1 MTARI
6 RISSLLFR
14 SVAATLFLWP
24 ALGNSAEES
33 PPAHIQVDLSQRFQ
47 VIDGFGVNFNGTY
60 FRDAQ
65 KPMIDMLINDL
76 GATIFRLD
84 PYGLSNW
91 EAANDDN
98 DPKHMNWEY
107 YNDRYS
113 IPEFEASWAAAR
125 YLNSRGI
132 RPFLAL
138 SGIAPEW
145 MLDKNAPPAK
155 HKVGA
160 HARDLSKPY
169 HLNPAM
175 YDEFAEEVASL
186 AVYARTKAHI
196 DFEYF
201 GPINETDCFPAEGP
215 RIDPD
220 EAPRALTAI
229 SRRLRQE
236 GLGDVRLVVAEQC
249 DLQNNYIGPIL
260 QSKELMSQ
268 VGAFGFHSYD
278 DDPLTPQVERLDR
291 SDYAKAVRVW
301 LTEYGDLNDLDRSA
315 ANDWTGFSVA
325 ATTRALRAI
334 NQGAS
339 AALYWDAYDN
349 YHEHYPRF
357 TYYGL
362 MQNADHVYS
371 PKKRYYAAK
380 QLYHFVRPGARRV
393 ASSGDSSNLL
403 LSAFYDGARGEVILV
418 GVKKGGPD
426 RVEIHLTGSDGMP
439 AQWELYQTT
448 RQLNCV
454 KTDEVSVRDAVA
466 RIDIPGESI
475 FTLVG
480 KIKDYEPAQKQ

>member
-1 MTARI
+1 MIPFGRARGSAAI
-6 RISSLLFR
+6 RISSVVFR
-14 SVAATLFLWP
+14 SVAATLFLSL
-24 ALGNSAEES
+24 ALGNAAEES
-33 PPAHIQVDLSQRFQ
+33 LPARIQIHLSQRFQ
-47 VIDGFGVNFNGTY
+47 IMDGFGVNFNGTY

-76 GATIFRLD
+76 GATIFRWD

-91 EAANDDN
+91 EAVNDDN

-113 IPEFEASWAAAR
+113 IPAFEASWAAGR

-132 RPFLAL
+132 QPFLAL

-145 MLDKNAPPAK
+145 MLDKNAPAPQ
-155 HKVGA
+155 HKMGA
-160 HARDLSKPY
+160 HAPDLSRPY

-175 YDEFAEEVASL
+175 YDEFAEEVVSL
-186 AVYARTKAHI
+186 AVYARTKARI
-196 DFEYF
+196 DFKYF
-201 GPINETDCFPAEGP
+201 GPVNETDCYPAEGP
-215 RIDPD
+215 RIDPN
-220 EAPRALTAI
+220 EAPRALEAI
-229 SRRLRQE
+229 SNRLRQE

-249 DLQNNYIGPIL
+249 DLKNNYIGPIL
-260 QSKELMSQ
+260 DSKELMSQ
-268 VGAFGFHSYD
+268 VGAFGFHSYG
-278 DDPLTPQVERLDR
+278 DDPLTPQMERLNR
-291 SDYAKAVRVW
+291 SKYAQSVRVW

-315 ANDWTGFSVA
+315 ANDWTGFSIA

-349 YHEHYPRF
+349 YHEHYPRL

-362 MQNADHVYS
+362 VQNADHIYS

-380 QLYHFVRPGARRV
+380 QLYHFVRPGARRI

-403 LSAFYDGARGEVILV
+403 VSAFYDGARGEVILV
-418 GVKKGGPD
+418 GVKQGGPD
-426 RVEIHLTGSDGMP
+426 RVEVHLAGSDEMP
-439 AQWELYQTT
+439 TRWELYQTT
-448 RQLNCV
+448 PQLNCV
-454 KTDEVSVRDAVA
+454 KTEEVGSKEGIVRV
-466 RIDIPGESI
+466 DIAGESI

-480 KIKDYEPAQKQ
+480 KR

>member
-1 MTARI
+1 MST
-6 RISSLLFR
+6 
-14 SVAATLFLWP
+14 TP
-24 ALGNSAEES
+24 ASAEDLRS
-33 PPAHIQVDLSQRFQ
+33 AQIQVDVSQRFQ
-47 VIDGFGVNFNGTY
+47 SIDGFGVNFNGTY

-98 DPKHMNWEY
+98 DAKHMNWEY

-113 IPEFEASWAAAR
+113 IPEFEAAWAAAR

-155 HKVGA
+155 HKIGA
-160 HARDLSKPY
+160 HAQDLSKPY

-175 YDEFAEEVASL
+175 YDEFAEEVVSL

-196 DFEYF
+196 DFKYF
-201 GPINETDCFPAEGP
+201 GPINETDCYPAEGP

-220 EAPRALTAI
+220 EAPRALNAI
-229 SRRLRQE
+229 VHRLRQE

-260 QSKELMSQ
+260 ESNDLMNQ
-268 VGAFGFHSYD
+268 VGAFGFHSYGSD
-278 DDPLTPQVERLDR
+278 SLTPQVGRLNR
-291 SDYAKAVRVW
+291 TKYAPFVRVW

-315 ANDWTGFSVA
+315 ANDWTGFSLA
-325 ATTRALRAI
+325 AARRALRAI
-334 NQGAS
+334 NEGAS
-339 AALYWDAYDN
+339 ATLFWDAYDN

-380 QLYHFVRPGARRV
+380 QLYHFVRPGARRI
-393 ASSGDSSNLL
+393 ASSTDSSNLL
-403 LSAFYDGARGEVILV
+403 LSAFYDGARGEVVLV
-418 GVKKGGPD
+418 GVKQGGPN
-426 RVEIHLTGSDGMP
+426 RAEIHLTGLDRLP
-439 AQWELYQTT
+439 ARWDLYQTT
-448 RQLNCV
+448 QQLNCV
-454 KTDEVSVRDAVA
+454 KTDEIGVKDGVVQVDL
-466 RIDIPGESI
+466 PGDSI

-480 KIKDYEPAQKQ
+480 KLENGGPAQKE

>member
-1 MTARI
+1 
-6 RISSLLFR
+6 
-14 SVAATLFLWP
+14 
-24 ALGNSAEES
+24 
-33 PPAHIQVDLSQRFQ
+33 
-47 VIDGFGVNFNGTY
+47 
-60 FRDAQ
+60 
-65 KPMIDMLINDL
+65 MIDMLINDL

-145 MLDKNAPPAK
+145 MLDKNAPPPK
-155 HKVGA
+155 HKMGA
-160 HARDLSKPY
+160 HVRDLSKPY

-175 YDEFAEEVASL
+175 YDEFAEEVVSL
-186 AVYARTKAHI
+186 ALYARTKAHI

-201 GPINETDCFPAEGP
+201 GPINETDCYPAEGP

-220 EAPRALTAI
+220 EAPRALKAI
-229 SRRLRQE
+229 SDRLRQE

-249 DLQNNYIGPIL
+249 DLKNNYIGPIL
-260 QSKELMSQ
+260 ESKELMSQ
-268 VGAFGFHSYD
+268 VGAFGFHSYG
-278 DDPLTPQVERLDR
+278 DDPLTPQVERLNH
-291 SDYAKAVRVW
+291 SKYAQSVRVW

-315 ANDWTGFSVA
+315 INDWAGFSLA
-325 ATTRALRAI
+325 ATIRALRAI

-339 AALYWDAYDN
+339 AALFWDAYDN
-349 YHEHYPRF
+349 YHEHYPRL

-393 ASSGDSSNLL
+393 ASSVGSSNMLV
-403 LSAFYDGARGEVILV
+403 SAFYDGARGEVILV
-418 GVKKGGPD
+418 GVKQGGPD
-426 RVEIHLTGSDGMP
+426 RVQIQVTGSDRLP
-439 AQWELYQTT
+439 AHWNLYQTT

-454 KTDEVSVRDAVA
+454 KTGEITRKDAALVF
-466 RIDIPGESI
+466 DLPDESI

-480 KIKDYEPAQKQ
+480 KVKNSEPAQEE